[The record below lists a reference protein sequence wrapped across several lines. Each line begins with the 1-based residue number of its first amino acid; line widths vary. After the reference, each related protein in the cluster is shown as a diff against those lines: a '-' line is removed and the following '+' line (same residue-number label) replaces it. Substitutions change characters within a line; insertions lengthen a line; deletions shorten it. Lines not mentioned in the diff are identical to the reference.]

1 MSFSS
6 LRQMWPGKEVF
17 LMRMIPLLFIVVG
30 ALMASSGIR
39 DISRAKSSAI
49 WPAANG
55 KIVSSSVKVHH
66 TGGYNSRRTAITFYA
81 RILYAFSVDG
91 KYFTGDCVSFG
102 DHSSKEPSYA
112 YRLVSR
118 YPQGKEVR
126 VYYMPDNPKVCVLEP
141 GIQTK
146 AYIVPGLGL
155 SLFVIGSLVG
165 IFVRKVMRSRNRPNN

>member
-1 MSFSS
+1 MNFSS
-6 LRQMWPGKEVF
+6 LKQLRPGKEIF
-17 LMRMIPLLFIVVG
+17 LMRMIPLLFIVLG
-30 ALMASSGIR
+30 AFIACSGIR
-39 DISRAKSSAI
+39 DIGRAKISAI

-81 RILYAFSVDG
+81 RILYAFSVNG

-112 YRLVSR
+112 YRLVNR

-126 VYYMPDNPKVCVLEP
+126 MYYMPDNPKVCVLEP
-141 GIQTK
+141 GIQTQ
-146 AYIVPGLGL
+146 AYILPGLGL
-155 SLFVIGSLVG
+155 SLFVIGSLVA
-165 IFVRKVMRSRNRPNN
+165 IFARKVMRSRNRPNN